1 MIYDASLKSKKS
13 HLSLIEWL
21 YRGPVSLED
30 FCGLLMRFR
39 TKRIALTADKKKA
52 FLQVGLNEADT
63 DFTRFKW
70 VKDIR
75 KQPVATKLQVYRFT
89 RVPFGIISS
98 PSLLGN
104 TVRHHL
110 ESIGTPV
117 TEQAV
122 HNIYVG
128 NPILQGNKAVI

>member
-1 MIYDASLKSKKS
+1 
-13 HLSLIEWL
+13 
-21 YRGPVSLED
+21 
-30 FCGLLMRFR
+30 MRFQ
-39 TKRIALTADKKKA
+39 TKRIALTADNKKA
-52 FLQVGLNEADT
+52 FLQVGLNEADR
-63 DFTRFKW
+63 DVTRFKW
-70 VKDIR
+70 VKDIK

-122 HNIYVG
+122 RNIWFDS
-128 NPILQGNKAVI
+128 PILQGNKAVI